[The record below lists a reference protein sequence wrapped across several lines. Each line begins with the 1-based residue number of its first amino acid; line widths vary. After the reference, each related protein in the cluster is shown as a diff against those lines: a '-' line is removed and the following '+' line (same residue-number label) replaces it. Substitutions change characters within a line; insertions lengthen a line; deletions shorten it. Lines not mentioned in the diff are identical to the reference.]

1 MQLDRTE
8 IVIRQR
14 SATELLDLTLRV
26 LKRHG
31 LRIAGACAIL
41 GLPFL
46 IADVWVSAWMF
57 SEDALLAAEQLADPP
72 LYLRARHAVHLLV
85 LFLFQFPLI
94 SLPATIFLG
103 DQIFLEAPTF
113 KQLLIK
119 LREIWQQS
127 FWVLGIARMA
137 IVSLVIAFFVNQNTV
152 FDPVAELALL
162 ITLSIALLIRAVWP
176 FAPEILG
183 LERCFIRPNATSPIS
198 YSARRTG
205 LHQSVSSDHVGR
217 FIACTLTATL
227 LAMIMS
233 SALLTAISAL
243 KGNLDLGPWYDRICI
258 PLIFWTVGVFVVV
271 FRFLCYL
278 DSRIRLEGWE
288 LELRLRAEG
297 QRVQAAMN
305 PPTAEIT
312 TNPEEAI
319 AS

>member
-8 IVIRQR
+8 IAIRQR
-14 SATELLDLTLRV
+14 SATELLDLSLRV

-31 LRIAGACAIL
+31 LKIAAACAIL
-41 GLPFL
+41 GVPFL
-46 IADVWVSAWMF
+46 IADVWLSAWMF
-57 SEDALLAAEQLADPP
+57 SEDALLAVEQVTDPQN
-72 LYLRARHAVHLLV
+72 YLRARHALHLLV

-94 SLPATIFLG
+94 SLPATMLLG
-103 DQIFLEAPTF
+103 DQVFFEAPSF
-113 KQLLIK
+113 KQLIK
-119 LREIWQQS
+119 KMSEVWLQAI
-127 FWVLGIARMA
+127 WVLGIARMSL
-137 IVSLVIAFFVNQNTV
+137 VSLVLAFFVNRNTV
-152 FDPVAELALL
+152 FDPSFELGLL
-162 ITLSIALLIRAVWP
+162 MALSIVLLIRAVWP

-183 LERCFIRPNATSPIS
+183 LEKCLIRATPASPIS

-217 FIACTLTATL
+217 FIACSLTAIL
-227 LAMIMS
+227 LASIIG

-243 KGNLDLGPWYDRICI
+243 KGNLDLSPWYDRMLI
-258 PLIFWTVGVFVVV
+258 PLVLWLVGIFVVV

-297 QRVQAAMN
+297 QRVQAAMS
-305 PPTAEIT
+305 PLAADLT
-312 TNPEEAI
+312 TNPEQVP